1 MGRLDGFPVMV
12 VVAALLACGGA
23 APKPQVAADSNEVEV
38 GKGDPPAGFEQMQ
51 TLEVKHG
58 SGCGLYGTKGNFDGA
73 YAMLRNEGHKVG
85 ADYVQI
91 MTVQEPYSDGACA
104 HQEYRM
110 TGVAYRRGKAASKQA
125 QSAPQEAAPARAC
138 VPGATQACLG
148 PGACKGAQ
156 ACREDGTGFEPC
168 DCGTATEA
176 APGPAASASAAAGP
190 VASGAPAAAVSAPK
204 AAAR

>member
-1 MGRLDGFPVMV
+1 MV

-23 APKPQVAADSNEVEV
+23 APKPQVAADSNKVEV
-38 GKGDPPAGFEQMQ
+38 GKGDPPSGFVQMQ
-51 TLEVKHG
+51 TLEVQHG

-73 YAMLRNEGHKVG
+73 YALLRDEGHKIG

-110 TGVAYRRGKAASKQA
+110 TGVAYRRGSGAAKQA
-125 QSAPQEAAPARAC
+125 PPAPAQASAARAC

-156 ACREDGTGFEPC
+156 ACREDGSGFAAC
-168 DCGTATEA
+168 DCGTAAHTGPEPGS
-176 APGPAASASAAAGP
+176 APAPSASAAPPSAALG
-190 VASGAPAAAVSAPK
+190 GAAAVSAPK
-204 AAAR
+204 AAAP